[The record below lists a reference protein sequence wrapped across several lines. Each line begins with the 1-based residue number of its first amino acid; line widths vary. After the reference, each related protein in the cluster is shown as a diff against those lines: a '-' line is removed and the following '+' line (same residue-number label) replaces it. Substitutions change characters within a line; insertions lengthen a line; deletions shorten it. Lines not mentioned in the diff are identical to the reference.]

1 MPEVVL
7 ESEVIS
13 IGINKEKVII
23 NKDDRLLHSW
33 FLSHRDNGK
42 EESIMKW
49 IKGKD
54 IK

>member
-13 IGINKEKVII
+13 IGMNKENII
-23 NKDDRLLHSW
+23 IYKDRFLYSW

-42 EESIMKW
+42 
-49 IKGKD
+49 
-54 IK
+54 

>member
-13 IGINKEKVII
+13 IGMNKENII
-23 NKDDRLLHSW
+23 IYKDDRFLYSW

-42 EESIMKW
+42 
-49 IKGKD
+49 
-54 IK
+54 

>member
-1 MPEVVL
+1 MSIIDVPEVVL

-13 IGINKEKVII
+13 IGMNKENVII

-42 EESIMKW
+42 E
-49 IKGKD
+49 
-54 IK
+54 